1 MPRTPRTIN
10 DILSHARVFQGAYTR
25 ADLEA
30 ARETV
35 ARGVNELRWGRALD
49 DAAPSPSRS
58 AVRHERAMCDLRM
71 LSRAVIRHPGAAGR
85 VTAFDDC
92 REPDGALA
100 FACLLYVAEPESG
113 AQFWWEYAAGAGSVT
128 GALCLYLLH
137 LSRGELR
144 DARHWACQIGDL
156 HDLGWDGYMP
166 VDHRA
171 ERVDADPLLGTAV
184 RYVLPPGRAVP
195 EGAVRDAMGR
205 LEAADTGLG
214 PVPQPT
220 ADLAVHWCDLAPA

>member
-1 MPRTPRTIN
+1 MTRSPRTID
-10 DILSHARVFQGAYTR
+10 DILDRARVLQGPYTR

-35 ARGVNELRWGRALD
+35 ARRVNELRWERALD
-49 DAAPSPSRS
+49 DTAVPSTRS
-58 AVRHERAMCDLRM
+58 AVRHERAMTDLR
-71 LSRAVIRHPGAAGR
+71 LLARAVIRDPGAVGR
-85 VTAFDDC
+85 VTAFDDH

-100 FACLLYVAEPESG
+100 FACLLYVAEPDGG

-128 GALCLYLLH
+128 GALCLYLMH
-137 LSRGELR
+137 LSRSELR
-144 DARHWACQIGDL
+144 DARHWAHQIGDL
-156 HDLGWDGYMP
+156 RDLGWDGYMP

-195 EGAVRDAMGR
+195 EAAVRDAVGR
-205 LEAADTGLG
+205 LAAEDAGLG
-214 PVPQPT
+214 PVRQPT
-220 ADLAVHWCDLAPA
+220 ADLAGRWCDLASV

>member
-1 MPRTPRTIN
+1 A
-10 DILSHARVFQGAYTR
+10 SSG
-25 ADLEA
+25 
-30 ARETV
+30 
-35 ARGVNELRWGRALD
+35 
-49 DAAPSPSRS
+49 RS
-58 AVRHERAMCDLRM
+58 AEQHKRAVCDLRM
-71 LSRAVIRHPGAAGR
+71 LSRVIIRDPAAASR
-85 VTAFDDC
+85 VTAFDGS

-156 HDLGWDGYMP
+156 NGLGWDGYMP

-171 ERVDADPLLGTAV
+171 ERVDADPLLGTSV

-195 EGAVRDAMGR
+195 EEAVRGAMGR

-220 ADLAVHWCDLAPA
+220 AELARHWCDLASA

>member
-1 MPRTPRTIN
+1 MPRAPRTIN
-10 DILSHARVFQGAYTR
+10 DILSRARVFRGLYTR
-25 ADLEA
+25 ADLEN

-35 ARGVNELRWGRALD
+35 ARGVNELRWERALD
-49 DAAPSPSRS
+49 DATPASRV
-58 AVRHERAMCDLRM
+58 AVRHERATCDLRM
-71 LSRAVIRHPGAAGR
+71 LSRAVIRDPEAADR
-85 VTAFDDC
+85 VTAFDDS

-100 FACLLYVAEPESG
+100 FACLLYVAEPDNG

-144 DARHWACQIGDL
+144 DARHWARQIGDL
-156 HDLGWDGYMP
+156 HNLGWDGYMP
-166 VDHRA
+166 VDHCA

-184 RYVLPPGRAVP
+184 CYVLPPGRAVP
-195 EGAVRDAMGR
+195 EEAVRDAMGR

-220 ADLAVHWCDLAPA
+220 TELAVHWRDLAPA